1 MQCRERCAPIWIARG
16 AGQQQHLEHIPA
28 CAVPSAACCALKLT
42 CQQGNTKTPS
52 LRSKHPTHLGRLC
65 VVCGL
70 NWPRLR
76 LKLAGVGRLHLQQTK
91 R

>member
-1 MQCRERCAPIWIARG
+1 MQCRERCAPIWIAG
-16 AGQQQHLEHIPA
+16 EAGQQQQLEHIPA
-28 CAVPSAACCALKLT
+28 SRSRPLHVVRRSGHASRVTPKALPAKRA
-42 CQQGNTKTPS
+42 S
-52 LRSKHPTHLGRLC
+52 THLGRLC

-76 LKLAGVGRLHLQQTK
+76 LKLAGVGRLHLQQTE